1 MNHEKHVSI
10 AAWLKRSVLHL
21 VGDGHAALSGIKD
34 GELVGLSVGV
44 HDDLEKAFIFFTATV

>member
-1 MNHEKHVSI
+1 MTKHFSI

-44 HDDLEKAFIFFTATV
+44 HDDLEKAFVFFTATV